1 MRLTLISLILG
12 TAVSVSATGASAQVP
27 ILNDYPTVARADYV
41 FGCMAANGQTRE
53 ALAKCSC
60 SIDVIASI
68 IPYEAYVSGET
79 VLRMRQAQ
87 GERMA
92 IFRTAEGAKSAVT
105 ELRRAQAEAE
115 IRCFRAAFEYAD
127 QDTLNFSV
135 GISLPHL
142 DC

>member
-1 MRLTLISLILG
+1 MR
-12 TAVSVSATGASAQVP
+12 AVFAGLALASITTFSATSASSQVP
-27 ILNDYPTVARADYV
+27 VLNDYPTVARADYV
-41 FGCMAANGQTRE
+41 FGCMAANGQTRDV
-53 ALAKCSC
+53 LAKCAC

-68 IPYEAYVSGET
+68 IPYDAYVSGET

-115 IRCFRAAFEYAD
+115 IRCF
-127 QDTLNFSV
+127 
-135 GISLPHL
+135 
-142 DC
+142 